1 MNRGEVKES
10 NPKGINRLSCEFQSF
25 YLGRA
30 HFTSSLPVVT
40 DLLMNETI
48 SDLALAKVGPHFYL
62 VALYFALNWIE
73 SVGC

>member
-1 MNRGEVKES
+1 MSRGDGKDS
-10 NPKGINRLSCEFQSF
+10 NPKGINRLSREFQ
-25 YLGRA
+25 YLPIP
-30 HFTSSLPVVT
+30 HFPSNLPVVT